1 MILQWLFGASSE
13 PGHVTP
19 WNPVIADRHAAATAR
34 MLLGAC
40 GPARTIG
47 NRRDEAIL
55 ADRERRAAQMA
66 GRARLFRMGA
76 LGRAESPRS
85 VA

>member
-1 MILQWLFGASSE
+1 MILDWLLGASD

-19 WNPVIADRHAAATAR
+19 WNPVIAERHAAETAR

-40 GPARTIG
+40 GPARTVG
-47 NRRDEAIL
+47 NRRVEAIL
-55 ADRERRAAQMA
+55 ADRERRASQMA
-66 GRARLFRMGA
+66 GRARLFRMSA
-76 LGRAESPRS
+76 LGRAASPRS

>member
-1 MILQWLFGASSE
+1 MILEWLIGTSD
-13 PGHVTP
+13 PGHITP
-19 WNPVIADRHAAATAR
+19 WNPVIAERHAAQTAR

-40 GPARTIG
+40 GPARKVG

-55 ADRERRAAQMA
+55 ADRERRATQMS
-66 GRARLFRMGA
+66 GRGRLFRMGHI
-76 LGRAESPRS
+76 GRAECPRS

>member
-1 MILQWLFGASSE
+1 MILDWLIGASE

-19 WNPVIADRHAAATAR
+19 WNPVIAERHAAQTAR

-40 GPARTIG
+40 GPARKVG

-55 ADRERRAAQMA
+55 ADRERRASQME
-66 GRARLFRMGA
+66 GRARLFRMGQ
-76 LGRAESPRS
+76 LGRLARS
-85 VA
+85 RSMA

>member
-1 MILQWLFGASSE
+1 MILEWLFGESD
-13 PGHVTP
+13 PGHITP
-19 WNPVIADRHAAATAR
+19 WNPVIAERHAAQTAR

-40 GPARTIG
+40 GPARTVATCEMKRPRG
-47 NRRDEAIL
+47 SGA
-55 ADRERRAAQMA
+55 RASQMA

-76 LGRAESPRS
+76 LGQVGRSRS

>member
-1 MILQWLFGASSE
+1 MILEWLFGESD
-13 PGHVTP
+13 PGHITP
-19 WNPVIADRHAAATAR
+19 WNPVIAERHAAKTAR

-40 GPARTIG
+40 GPARTVG
-47 NRRDEAIL
+47 NRRHEAIL
-55 ADRERRAAQMA
+55 ADRERRASQMA

-76 LGRAESPRS
+76 LGQVGRSRS

>member
-1 MILQWLFGASSE
+1 MILDWLIGASD
-13 PGHVTP
+13 PGHITP
-19 WNPVIADRHAAATAR
+19 WNPVIAERHAAQTAR

-40 GPARTIG
+40 GPVRRVG

-55 ADRERRAAQMA
+55 ADRERRATQMA
-66 GRARLFRMGA
+66 GRPRLLRMSQSV
-76 LGRAESPRS
+76 RADRSRS